1 MGRRS
6 NKDISSENQEEF
18 VSQLTASTPE
28 GRENE
33 MIMLAYQEVERRIRD
48 HTATSQELCH
58 FLKMGS
64 EKERLEREKLEV
76 EMELQRV
83 RADSIESALT
93 LCNSIS
99 TSSFSLSSL
108 SFSEPIFKK

>member
-6 NKDISSENQEEF
+6 NKDISSENKEEF

-83 RADSIESALT
+83 KADSIESGKHMEELYNNAIAAMKLYGG
-93 LCNSIS
+93 
-99 TSSFSLSSL
+99 
-108 SFSEPIFKK
+108 SEEDG

>member
-33 MIMLAYQEVERRIRD
+33 MIMLAYQEVERRIRS
-48 HTATSQELCH
+48 HEATGPELVH
-58 FLKMGS
+58 FLRMGS

-76 EMELQRV
+76 EMELQRAK
-83 RADSIESALT
+83 ADSIESGKRMEELYNNAIAAMKLYGG
-93 LCNSIS
+93 
-99 TSSFSLSSL
+99 
-108 SFSEPIFKK
+108 SEEDG

>member
-83 RADSIESALT
+83 RADSIESGKHMEELYNNA
-93 LCNSIS
+93 IS
-99 TSSFSLSSL
+99 AMKLYSGV
-108 SFSEPIFKK
+108 EEDG

>member
-18 VSQLTASTPE
+18 VSQLTASTPD

-64 EKERLEREKLEV
+64 EKERLDREKLEV

-83 RADSIESALT
+83 RADSIESGKHMEELYNNAIAAMKLY
-93 LCNSIS
+93 SGV
-99 TSSFSLSSL
+99 
-108 SFSEPIFKK
+108 EED

>member
-83 RADSIESALT
+83 RADSIESGKYIEELYNNAIDAMKLY
-93 LCNSIS
+93 SGA
-99 TSSFSLSSL
+99 
-108 SFSEPIFKK
+108 EEDG

>member
-83 RADSIESALT
+83 KADAIESSKHMEELYNNA
-93 LCNSIS
+93 IAAMKIYGG
-99 TSSFSLSSL
+99 
-108 SFSEPIFKK
+108 SEEDEL

>member
-6 NKDISSENQEEF
+6 NKDISSENKEEF

-83 RADSIESALT
+83 RADSIESGKHMEELYNNAIAAMKIY
-93 LCNSIS
+93 SGV
-99 TSSFSLSSL
+99 
-108 SFSEPIFKK
+108 EED

>member
-58 FLKMGS
+58 FLKIGS
-64 EKERLEREKLEV
+64 ERERLEREKLEV

-83 RADSIESALT
+83 KAEAIESGRHMEELYNNAIAAMKLY
-93 LCNSIS
+93 SG
-99 TSSFSLSSL
+99 
-108 SFSEPIFKK
+108 SEED

>member
-1 MGRRS
+1 MGRRL

-83 RADSIESALT
+83 RADSIESGKHMEELYNNAIAAMKMY
-93 LCNSIS
+93 SGV
-99 TSSFSLSSL
+99 
-108 SFSEPIFKK
+108 EED

>member
-48 HTATSQELCH
+48 HTATSQQLCH

-83 RADSIESALT
+83 RADSIESGKYMEELYNNAIAAMKLY
-93 LCNSIS
+93 SGA
-99 TSSFSLSSL
+99 
-108 SFSEPIFKK
+108 EEDG

>member
-6 NKDISSENQEEF
+6 NKDISSENKEEF

-83 RADSIESALT
+83 KADSIESGKHMEELYNNAIAAMKLYGG
-93 LCNSIS
+93 
-99 TSSFSLSSL
+99 
-108 SFSEPIFKK
+108 SEED

>member
-76 EMELQRV
+76 EMELQRAK
-83 RADSIESALT
+83 ADSIESGKHMEELYNNAIAAMKLYGG
-93 LCNSIS
+93 
-99 TSSFSLSSL
+99 
-108 SFSEPIFKK
+108 SEEDG

>member
-1 MGRRS
+1 MRR
-6 NKDISSENQEEF
+6 NKDSYISSENNDVF

-33 MIMLAYQEVERRIRD
+33 MIMLAYQEVERRIRN
-48 HTATSQELCH
+48 HEATSQELVH

-83 RADSIESALT
+83 KAEAIESGKHMEELYNNAIAAMKLY
-93 LCNSIS
+93 SG
-99 TSSFSLSSL
+99 
-108 SFSEPIFKK
+108 SED

>member
-6 NKDISSENQEEF
+6 NNDISSDNNEEF

-83 RADSIESALT
+83 KAEAIESGKHMEELYNNAIAAMKLYGG
-93 LCNSIS
+93 
-99 TSSFSLSSL
+99 
-108 SFSEPIFKK
+108 SEEE

>member
-83 RADSIESALT
+83 RADSIESGKHMEELYNNAIAAMKLY
-93 LCNSIS
+93 SGV
-99 TSSFSLSSL
+99 
-108 SFSEPIFKK
+108 EEY

>member
-83 RADSIESALT
+83 RADSIESGKHMEELYNNAIAAMKMY
-93 LCNSIS
+93 SGV
-99 TSSFSLSSL
+99 
-108 SFSEPIFKK
+108 EEDG

>member
-6 NKDISSENQEEF
+6 NSDISSENQEEF

-33 MIMLAYQEVERRIRD
+33 MIMLAYLEVEQRIRN
-48 HTATSQELCH
+48 HTATSQELVH

-83 RADSIESALT
+83 KADAIESSKHMEELYNNAIDAMKLY
-93 LCNSIS
+93 SG
-99 TSSFSLSSL
+99 
-108 SFSEPIFKK
+108 SEEDE

>member
-83 RADSIESALT
+83 RADSIESGKYMEELYNNAIAAMKLY
-93 LCNSIS
+93 SG
-99 TSSFSLSSL
+99 
-108 SFSEPIFKK
+108 SEEDG

>member
-83 RADSIESALT
+83 RADSIESGKHMEELYNNAIAAMKLYGG
-93 LCNSIS
+93 
-99 TSSFSLSSL
+99 
-108 SFSEPIFKK
+108 SEED

>member
-83 RADSIESALT
+83 RADSIESGKHMEELYNNA
-93 LCNSIS
+93 IS
-99 TSSFSLSSL
+99 AMKLYSGV
-108 SFSEPIFKK
+108 EDN

>member
-83 RADSIESALT
+83 RADSIESGKHMEELYNNAIAAMKLYGGV
-93 LCNSIS
+93 
-99 TSSFSLSSL
+99 
-108 SFSEPIFKK
+108 EEDG

>member
-83 RADSIESALT
+83 RADSIESGKHMEELYNNAIAAMKLY
-93 LCNSIS
+93 SGA
-99 TSSFSLSSL
+99 
-108 SFSEPIFKK
+108 EEDG

>member
-76 EMELQRV
+76 EMELQR
-83 RADSIESALT
+83 AKDNSIESGKRMEELYNNAIAAMKLYGG
-93 LCNSIS
+93 SK
-99 TSSFSLSSL
+99 
-108 SFSEPIFKK
+108 ED

>member
-58 FLKMGS
+58 FLKIGS
-64 EKERLEREKLEV
+64 ERERLEREKLEV

-83 RADSIESALT
+83 KAEAIESGRHMEELYNNAIAAMKLY
-93 LCNSIS
+93 SGAQ
-99 TSSFSLSSL
+99 
-108 SFSEPIFKK
+108 EDD

>member
-6 NKDISSENQEEF
+6 NNDISSENNEEF

-83 RADSIESALT
+83 KAEAIESGKHMEELYNNAIAAMKLYGG
-93 LCNSIS
+93 
-99 TSSFSLSSL
+99 
-108 SFSEPIFKK
+108 SEEE

>member
-6 NKDISSENQEEF
+6 NKDISSENKEEF

-83 RADSIESALT
+83 RADSIESGKHMEELYNNAIAAMKLY
-93 LCNSIS
+93 SGV
-99 TSSFSLSSL
+99 
-108 SFSEPIFKK
+108 EEDG

>member
-6 NKDISSENQEEF
+6 NKDISSENKEEF

-83 RADSIESALT
+83 RADSIESGKHMEELYNNAIAAMKLY
-93 LCNSIS
+93 SGV
-99 TSSFSLSSL
+99 
-108 SFSEPIFKK
+108 EED

>member
-83 RADSIESALT
+83 RADSIESGKHMEELYNKAIAAMKLY
-93 LCNSIS
+93 SGV
-99 TSSFSLSSL
+99 
-108 SFSEPIFKK
+108 EED

>member
-83 RADSIESALT
+83 RADSIESGKHMEELYNNAIAAMKLY
-93 LCNSIS
+93 SGV
-99 TSSFSLSSL
+99 
-108 SFSEPIFKK
+108 EED

>member
-83 RADSIESALT
+83 RADSIESGKHMEELYNDAIAAMKLYGG
-93 LCNSIS
+93 
-99 TSSFSLSSL
+99 
-108 SFSEPIFKK
+108 SEEEG

>member
-1 MGRRS
+1 MGKRS
-6 NKDISSENQEEF
+6 NNDISPENEEPF

-33 MIMLAYQEVERRIRD
+33 LTMLAYLEVERRIRN

-58 FLKMGS
+58 FLKVGS
-64 EKERLEREKLEV
+64 VKEQLEREKLEV

-83 RADSIESALT
+83 KAEAIESGKHMEELYNNAIAAMKMYSGT
-93 LCNSIS
+93 
-99 TSSFSLSSL
+99 
-108 SFSEPIFKK
+108 ED

>member
-83 RADSIESALT
+83 RADSIESGKHMEELYNNAIAAMKMY
-93 LCNSIS
+93 SGV
-99 TSSFSLSSL
+99 
-108 SFSEPIFKK
+108 EED

>member
-6 NKDISSENQEEF
+6 NKDISSGNQEEF

-83 RADSIESALT
+83 RADSIESGKHMEELYNNAIAAMKLY
-93 LCNSIS
+93 SGV
-99 TSSFSLSSL
+99 
-108 SFSEPIFKK
+108 EEDG

>member
-64 EKERLEREKLEV
+64 EKERLEREKIEV

-83 RADSIESALT
+83 RADSIESGKHMEELYNNAIAAMKLY
-93 LCNSIS
+93 SGV
-99 TSSFSLSSL
+99 
-108 SFSEPIFKK
+108 EED

>member
-83 RADSIESALT
+83 RADSIESGKHMEDLYNNAIAAMKLY
-93 LCNSIS
+93 SGV
-99 TSSFSLSSL
+99 
-108 SFSEPIFKK
+108 EED

>member
-48 HTATSQELCH
+48 HTASSQELCH

-83 RADSIESALT
+83 RADSIESGKHMEELYNNAIAAMKLYGG
-93 LCNSIS
+93 
-99 TSSFSLSSL
+99 
-108 SFSEPIFKK
+108 SEEDG

>member
-83 RADSIESALT
+83 RADSIESGKHMEELYNNAIAAMKLY
-93 LCNSIS
+93 SGV
-99 TSSFSLSSL
+99 
-108 SFSEPIFKK
+108 ED

>member
-83 RADSIESALT
+83 RADSIESGKHMEELYNNAIAAMKFY
-93 LCNSIS
+93 SGV
-99 TSSFSLSSL
+99 
-108 SFSEPIFKK
+108 EED

>member
-6 NKDISSENQEEF
+6 NKDISSENKEEF

-83 RADSIESALT
+83 RADSIESGKHMEELYNNAIAAMKLY
-93 LCNSIS
+93 SGV
-99 TSSFSLSSL
+99 
-108 SFSEPIFKK
+108 EEEG